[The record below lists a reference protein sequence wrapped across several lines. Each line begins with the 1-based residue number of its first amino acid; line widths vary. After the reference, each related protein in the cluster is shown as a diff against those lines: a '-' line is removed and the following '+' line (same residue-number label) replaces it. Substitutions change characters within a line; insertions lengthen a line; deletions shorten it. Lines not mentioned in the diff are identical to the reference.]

1 MGPEPES
8 PCKPTTWHPKMRGCL
23 GETAS
28 GLLPSKPAPRG
39 MVGQAVAGHGGSAFQ
54 AQGKAPAVIWLERAP
69 PWGEKERGDFFKP
82 LVHINKFLVEV
93 HLRNKQC
100 WEIQW
105 GRSRWIES
113 MKDL

>member
-1 MGPEPES
+1 MWGLS
-8 PCKPTTWHPKMRGCL
+8 QSHPVNPPHGTQKCGACL

-105 GRSRWIES
+105 GRSRIES